1 MDSIG
6 IYQKGRLRKGW
17 LYMDE
22 KLLNELIE
30 DTTIEDIGERYR
42 EIALLIG
49 IKKFILLSNYARGD
63 ELYFP
68 KVENVVSPARNR
80 RIKKEFNGYNGKE
93 LADRYNL
100 TIKQI
105 QNIVKDEPLAG
116 QMQLNDWIE

>member
-1 MDSIG
+1 
-6 IYQKGRLRKGW
+6 
-17 LYMDE
+17 MDE

-49 IKKFILLSNYARGD
+49 IEKFILLSNYARGD

-116 QMQLNDWIE
+116 QMQLDDWLE